1 MDGSNQYCQTSMT
14 KVVHFRNDECGYM
27 SWLAGN
33 PDGLVLNIRHPAHQ
47 FTPKLHRATCG
58 TITSTKNAPYTS
70 GQYTKLCSHRYDQ
83 ISHQFLEETKGI
95 RVDISPCGMC
105 KPDVEALEFDEAAG
119 FYAELDGLVSR
130 ALQDD
135 ASRRRARL
143 EKAEPKPAEKFVLT
157 RVFDR
162 NPDVIAEV
170 LYRAAG
176 TCESCNSKAPFSRRS
191 TGEPYLEVHHV
202 VPLAKGGDDTV
213 SNAIAV
219 CPNCHREQHYG

>member
-1 MDGSNQYCQTSMT
+1 MT
-14 KVVHFRNDECGYM
+14 KVAHFRNDEGGYM
-27 SWLAGN
+27 NWLDSN

-47 FTPKLHRATCG
+47 YTPKLHRATCG
-58 TITSTKNAPYTS
+58 TIKSGKNAPYTS
-70 GQYTKLCSHRYDQ
+70 GQYTKLCSHRYDL
-83 ISHQFLEETKGI
+83 ISQQLLAETNG
-95 RVDISPCGMC
+95 VSVAISPCGTC
-105 KPDVEALEFDEAAG
+105 KPDVEARFFDEAAG
-119 FYAELDGLVSR
+119 FYAELDAQVGR
-130 ALQDD
+130 ALRDD
-135 ASRRRARL
+135 VSRRRARL
-143 EKAEPKPAEKFVLT
+143 TRAQPKPAEKFVLT

-176 TCESCNSKAPFSRRS
+176 TCESCNSSAPFSRRS

-213 SNAIAV
+213 ENAIAV